1 MLRLIQS
8 PLDWEVVLKSLHLS
22 ASVDPKTLSV
32 DNLCPS
38 RVPRP
43 HLFNLSDASA
53 FITSLLLT
61 YVKSPS
67 LTVKSAHQDELIL
80 PLKRESGTRVSMLT
94 TAISPPWAQCA
105 EARPRAH
112 EGESSVKVDSVH
124 QGNECDDWPSS
135 VRKCG
140 DTMCEEDWRWNWI
153 NSEGVAPL
161 VSRHCTPST
170 SPSGN

>member
-1 MLRLIQS
+1 MLRLIHS
-8 PLDWEVVLKSLHLS
+8 LLDWEVVFKSLKVS
-22 ASVDPKTLSV
+22 ASVDLKTLPA

-38 RVPRP
+38 CVPRP

-61 YVKSPS
+61 YVKSAS
-67 LTVKSAHQDELIL
+67 LPEKSAHQDKLIM
-80 PLKRESGTRVSMLT
+80 PRKRETGARVSTLT

-105 EARPRAH
+105 EAGPRAH

-124 QGNECDDWPSS
+124 QGNKCDDWPSS

-140 DTMCEEDWRWNWI
+140 DTMCGEDWRWNWI
-153 NSEGVAPL
+153 NSKGVAPL
-161 VSRHCTPST
+161 VSRRCTPST
-170 SPSGN
+170 PPSGN